1 MPRSACRALVAAG
14 AVVAALTVADYAFV
28 SPGQVPRPPAERMA
42 QKASAFAREV
52 AEPAEAQPNLDAF
65 SSAWR
70 FAAAA
75 AVALL
80 VALVPLEGAEAARSG
95 GRMGGMGGGFSRR
108 MGSMGRMGGMGGGF
122 SRRSAPPRI
131 AAPRAAPSGGSRF
144 AGARGPNINV
154 GVGSFAPP
162 IFMPSPFGFGSP
174 FGYGLFGPPMLPL
187 GMNSGPSQQDQI
199 TKDQQNRDE
208 RVMDQQKMQIEQ
220 MQKEIQD
227 LKAKKQ

>member
-1 MPRSACRALVAAG
+1 MPCSACRALVAAG

-28 SPGQVPRPPAERMA
+28 SPGQVPCLPAERMA
-42 QKASAFAREV
+42 QKASAFAPEV
-52 AEPAEAQPNLDAF
+52 PEPAQVQPSLDAF

-108 MGSMGRMGGMGGGF
+108 
-122 SRRSAPPRI
+122 SAPMPR
-131 AAPRAAPSGGSRF
+131 AAPRAAPHAAPSGGSRF

-162 IFMPSPFGFGSP
+162 
-174 FGYGLFGPPMLPL
+174 
-187 GMNSGPSQQDQI
+187 
-199 TKDQQNRDE
+199 
-208 RVMDQQKMQIEQ
+208 
-220 MQKEIQD
+220 
-227 LKAKKQ
+227 

>member
-1 MPRSACRALVAAG
+1 MPRSACRALLAAG

-108 MGSMGRMGGMGGGF
+108 
-122 SRRSAPPRI
+122 SAPPRI

-199 TKDQQNRDE
+199 TKDQQRQDE
-208 RVMDQQKMQIEQ
+208 RVIDQEKMQIDQ
-220 MQKEIQD
+220 MQREIQD

>member
-1 MPRSACRALVAAG
+1 MPRSACRALLAAG

-95 GRMGGMGGGFSRR
+95 
-108 MGSMGRMGGMGGGF
+108 GRMGGMGGGF

-227 LKAKKQ
+227 LKAK